1 MELSILVHC
10 ARFITYEGLRPDIS
24 YSLNVL
30 FETQWMYIDDLDTDI
45 LAERN
50 VSFTNK
56 LFPKTII
63 EVFHERIE
71 SVLGSNG
78 DLGALKLEYPIEATC
93 EQPLLAGTTGTPS
106 DCFKSS
112 CKLFLGFF
120 RPIQKYR
127 YRYRLGILNVLWHVN
142 TAVAIYC

>member
-10 ARFITYEGLRPDIS
+10 ARYISYEGLRPDIF

-30 FETQWMYIDDLDTDI
+30 FETQWMYIDDLETDI

-50 VSFTNK
+50 ISFKNK
-56 LFPKTII
+56 LFPKNII

-78 DLGALKLEYPIEATC
+78 DLGALKFKYPIEATC
-93 EQPLLAGTTGTPS
+93 EQPLLAGTTDKPS
-106 DCFKSS
+106 DCFTSS
-112 CKLFLGFF
+112 RKFF
-120 RPIQKYR
+120 C
-127 YRYRLGILNVLWHVN
+127 VFFDTSTN
-142 TAVAIYC
+142 TVTIF

>member
-10 ARFITYEGLRPDIS
+10 ARYITYEGLRPDIS

-30 FETQWMYIDDLDTDI
+30 FETQWMYIPDLRTDI

-50 VSFTNK
+50 ISFSNK
-56 LFPKTII
+56 LFPKSII

-93 EQPLLAGTTGTPS
+93 EQPLLAGTTQKPS
-106 DCFKSS
+106 DCFTSNR
-112 CKLFLGFF
+112 KLLFF
-120 RPIQKYR
+120 STYP
-127 YRYRLGILNVLWHVN
+127 
-142 TAVAIYC
+142 

>member
-30 FETQWMYIDDLDTDI
+30 FETQWMYTDALETDI
-45 LAERN
+45 IAERN
-50 VSFTNK
+50 ITFNNK
-56 LFPKTII
+56 LFPKSII

-78 DLGALKLEYPIEATC
+78 DLGALKFKYPIEATC
-93 EQPLLAGTTGTPS
+93 EQPLLAGTTETPS

-112 CKLFLGFF
+112 RKFF
-120 RPIQKYR
+120 FSTHP
-127 YRYRLGILNVLWHVN
+127 
-142 TAVAIYC
+142 

>member
-10 ARFITYEGLRPDIS
+10 ARYITYEGLAIDIS

-30 FETQWMYIDDLDTDI
+30 FETQWMYTEALETDI

-50 VSFTNK
+50 ISFNNK
-56 LFPKTII
+56 LFPKSII

-78 DLGALKLEYPIEATC
+78 DLGALKFKYPIEATC
-93 EQPLLAGTTGTPS
+93 EQPLLAGTTETPS
-106 DCFKSS
+106 DCFSS
-112 CKLFLGFF
+112 NCKFVFPFL
-120 RPIQKYR
+120 RPI
-127 YRYRLGILNVLWHVN
+127 N
-142 TAVAIYC
+142 TVIPFF

>member
-10 ARFITYEGLRPDIS
+10 VRYITYEGLRPDIS

-30 FETQWMYIDDLDTDI
+30 FETQWMYIPDLRTDI

-50 VSFTNK
+50 ISFSNK
-56 LFPKTII
+56 LFPKSII

-78 DLGALKLEYPIEATC
+78 DLGALKFKYPIEATC
-93 EQPLLAGTTGTPS
+93 EQPLLAGTTQKPS
-106 DCFKSS
+106 DCFTSNR
-112 CKLFLGFF
+112 KLLFF
-120 RPIQKYR
+120 STYP
-127 YRYRLGILNVLWHVN
+127 
-142 TAVAIYC
+142 

>member
-10 ARFITYEGLRPDIS
+10 VRYITYEGLRPDIS

-30 FETQWMYIDDLDTDI
+30 FETQWMYIPDLRTDI

-50 VSFTNK
+50 ISFSNK
-56 LFPKTII
+56 LFPKSII

-78 DLGALKLEYPIEATC
+78 DLGALKFKYPIEATC
-93 EQPLLAGTTGTPS
+93 EQPLLAGTTQKPS
-106 DCFKSS
+106 DCFTSN
-112 CKLFLGFF
+112 CKLLFF
-120 RPIQKYR
+120 STYP
-127 YRYRLGILNVLWHVN
+127 
-142 TAVAIYC
+142 

>member
-1 MELSILVHC
+1 MVHC
-10 ARFITYEGLRPDIS
+10 ARYITYEGLRPDIS

-30 FETQWMYIDDLDTDI
+30 FETQWMYTAALKTDI
-45 LAERN
+45 IAERN
-50 VSFTNK
+50 ITFNSK

-78 DLGALKLEYPIEATC
+78 DLGALKFKYPIEATC
-93 EQPLLAGTTGTPS
+93 EQPLLAGTTETPS

-112 CKLFLGFF
+112 RKFF
-120 RPIQKYR
+120 FSFFFDPSI
-127 YRYRLGILNVLWHVN
+127 N
-142 TAVAIYC
+142 TVYIF

>member
-1 MELSILVHC
+1 MVHC
-10 ARFITYEGLRPDIS
+10 ARYITYEGLRPDIS

-30 FETQWMYIDDLDTDI
+30 FETQWMYTAALKTDI
-45 LAERN
+45 IAERN
-50 VSFTNK
+50 ITFNSK

-78 DLGALKLEYPIEATC
+78 DLGALKFKYPIEATC
-93 EQPLLAGTTGTPS
+93 EQPLLAGTTETPS

-112 CKLFLGFF
+112 RKCFLVFFDPSINTVTIFF
-120 RPIQKYR
+120 RSEGVK
-127 YRYRLGILNVLWHVN
+127 N
-142 TAVAIYC
+142 

>member
-1 MELSILVHC
+1 MELSILDHC

-30 FETQWMYIDDLDTDI
+30 FETQWMYTPALETDI
-45 LAERN
+45 IAERN
-50 VSFTNK
+50 ITFNNT

-78 DLGALKLEYPIEATC
+78 DLGALKFKYPIEATC
-93 EQPLLAGTTGTPS
+93 EQPLLAGTTATPS
-106 DCFKSS
+106 YCFSS
-112 CKLFLGFF
+112 NRKFVLFVFRFF
-120 RPIQKYR
+120 RPIHKYR
-127 YRYRLGILNVLWHVN
+127 CHFF
-142 TAVAIYC
+142 

>member
-1 MELSILVHC
+1 MVHC
-10 ARFITYEGLRPDIS
+10 ARYITYEGLRPDIS

-30 FETQWMYIDDLDTDI
+30 FETQWMYTAALKTDI
-45 LAERN
+45 IAERN
-50 VSFTNK
+50 ITFNSK

-78 DLGALKLEYPIEATC
+78 DLGALKFKYPIEATC
-93 EQPLLAGTTGTPS
+93 EQPLLAGTTETPS

-112 CKLFLGFF
+112 RKFFFFFF
-120 RPIQKYR
+120 RPIHKYR
-127 YRYRLGILNVLWHVN
+127 IHFLGVKGEGALKW
-142 TAVAIYC
+142 

>member
-10 ARFITYEGLRPDIS
+10 ARYITYEGLRPDIS

-30 FETQWMYIDDLDTDI
+30 FETQWMYTPALEDDI
-45 LAERN
+45 KAERN
-50 VSFTNK
+50 ISFNNK

-78 DLGALKLEYPIEATC
+78 DLGALKFKYPIEATC
-93 EQPLLAGTTGTPS
+93 EQPLLAGTTATPS
-106 DCFKSS
+106 YCFSS
-112 CKLFLGFF
+112 NRKLLFFFCFF
-120 RPIQKYR
+120 RPIHKYR
-127 YRYRLGILNVLWHVN
+127 YHFF
-142 TAVAIYC
+142 

>member
-1 MELSILVHC
+1 MVHC
-10 ARFITYEGLRPDIS
+10 ARYITYEGLRPDIS

-30 FETQWMYIDDLDTDI
+30 FETQWMYTAALKTDI
-45 LAERN
+45 IAERN
-50 VSFTNK
+50 ITFNSK

-78 DLGALKLEYPIEATC
+78 DLGALKFKYPIEATC
-93 EQPLLAGTTGTPS
+93 EQPLLAGTTETPS

-112 CKLFLGFF
+112 RKFFFL
-120 RPIQKYR
+120 PIHKYR
-127 YRYRLGILNVLWHVN
+127 YHFFRSEGVKN
-142 TAVAIYC
+142 